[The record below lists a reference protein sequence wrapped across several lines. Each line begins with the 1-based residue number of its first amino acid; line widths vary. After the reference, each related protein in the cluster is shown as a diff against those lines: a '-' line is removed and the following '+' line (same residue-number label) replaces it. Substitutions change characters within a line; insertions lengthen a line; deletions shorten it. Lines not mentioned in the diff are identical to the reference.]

1 MALSPYSLLS
11 ERSRTLLRIFGAII
25 GLSATISLPPLLLA
39 WWWDEPSAMAFL
51 ESFLVAG
58 IAGFAL
64 WFPVRNAQYEMRLR
78 DGFLIVAG
86 VWILATFVCSLP
98 LMLAPPHLGFSDA
111 IFESASG
118 LTTAG
123 ATVITG
129 IEELPRSVL
138 FYRVLLH
145 YFGGMGIVIL
155 AVAILP
161 MLRIG
166 GMQLFRAE
174 TTGPQKDSK
183 LTPRIADTAK
193 ALWLVYTG
201 LVLLCALAYWVGGMS
216 FFDAICHA
224 MSTLA
229 TGGFANYDAS
239 FGYWNSPLLDSIAIL
254 FMFLGGVNFG
264 LHWYAWR
271 RATLGH
277 YRADSEVLSFFWI
290 CALVAVAVFLAI
302 WLGGRFDNPVEALR
316 HAVFQVISNI
326 TTTGF
331 TTTGFAD
338 WPGFAP
344 LALMMV
350 GFIGGCAGS
359 TAGGMKV
366 ARVQMVVRQGLRELK
381 QLVHPKGQF
390 LVKVGGKRV
399 SESVVIS
406 VAGFCTLYII
416 VYLVLTLSLTAT
428 GVDILTAFSAVAAT
442 MNTMGPGLG
451 EVASNFQAFDGL
463 QLWICTIAMV
473 LGRLE
478 VFTLLVLL
486 TPQFWRD

>member
-1 MALSPYSLLS
+1 MVLNLFSLLS

-25 GLSATISLPPLLLA
+25 GLSAFISLPPLLLA
-39 WWWDEPSAMAFL
+39 WWWNESSAQAFL
-51 ESFLVAG
+51 ESFL
-58 IAGFAL
+58 IAGVVGFIL
-64 WFPVRNAQYEMRLR
+64 WFPVRHARYEMRLR
-78 DGFLIVAG
+78 DGFLIVTG
-86 VWILATFVCSLP
+86 VWIIAILVTAMPF
-98 LMLAPPHLGFSDA
+98 MLTEPHLSYTDA
-111 IFESASG
+111 VFEAASG
-118 LTTAG
+118 LTTTG
-123 ATVITG
+123 ATVIVG
-129 IEELPRSVL
+129 IEYLPRSVQ
-138 FYRVLLH
+138 FYRVLLN
-145 YFGGMGIVIL
+145 YVGGMGIVIL

-201 LVLLCALAYWVGGMS
+201 LVLLCALAYWAAGMG
-216 FFDAICHA
+216 FFDAISHA
-224 MSTLA
+224 MSTVA

-239 FGYWNSPLLDSIAIL
+239 FGHWDSRLIESIAIV

-277 YRADSEVLSFFWI
+277 YRADSEFAIFLWI
-290 CALVAVAVFLAI
+290 CLVMSLVIALAI
-302 WLGGRFDNPVEALR
+302 WLGGRFTDPLEALR
-316 HAVFQVISNI
+316 HASFQVVSNI

-331 TTTGFAD
+331 VTTGFVD
-338 WPGFAP
+338 WPGMAP
-344 LALMMV
+344 LALIML

-359 TAGGMKV
+359 TSGGMKV
-366 ARVQMVVRQGLRELK
+366 ARVQMVVRQGFRELK

-406 VAGFCTLYII
+406 VAGFCALYILSF
-416 VYLVLTLSLTAT
+416 LVMTLALTAD
-428 GVDILTAFSAVAAT
+428 GVDIVTAFSAVAAC
-442 MNTMGPGLG
+442 MNNMGPGLG
-451 EVASNFQAFDGL
+451 AVAAHFRDMSDFSTWVCSF
-463 QLWICTIAMV
+463 AMV

-486 TPQFWRD
+486 TPQFWRG

>member
-25 GLSATISLPPLLLA
+25 GLSATISLPPLVLA
-39 WWWDEPSAMAFL
+39 WWWDEPSQVAFL

-64 WFPVRNAQYEMRLR
+64 WFPVRHAQYEMRLR
-78 DGFLIVAG
+78 DGFLIVSG
-86 VWILATFVCSLP
+86 VWIIAILVTALP
-98 LMLAPPHLGFSDA
+98 FMLTAPYLSYTDA
-111 IFESASG
+111 VFESASG
-118 LTTAG
+118 LTTTG
-123 ATVITG
+123 ATVIVG
-129 IEELPRSVL
+129 IEHLPKSVQ
-138 FYRVLLH
+138 FYRVLLC

-193 ALWLVYTG
+193 ALWMVYTG
-201 LVLLCALAYWVGGMS
+201 LVLLCTLSFWVGGMS
-216 FFDAICHA
+216 FFDAICHG
-224 MSTLA
+224 MSAVA
-229 TGGFANYDAS
+229 TGGFGNYDAS
-239 FGYWNSPLLDSIAIL
+239 FGYWNSPLLDTIAIF
-254 FMFLGGVNFG
+254 FMFLGGLNFG

-277 YRADSEVLSFFWI
+277 YKADSEFLSFFWI
-290 CALVAVAVFLAI
+290 CAAVSVMVTLAV
-302 WLGGRFDNPVEALR
+302 WLGGRFDSPLEALR
-316 HAVFQVISNI
+316 HATFQVVSNI

-331 TTTGFAD
+331 VTTGFVD
-338 WPGFAP
+338 WPGLAP
-344 LALMMV
+344 LALMMI
-350 GFIGGCAGS
+350 GFVGGCAGS
-359 TAGGMKV
+359 TSGGMKV
-366 ARVQMVVRQGLRELK
+366 ARVQMVVRQGFRELK

-406 VAGFCTLYII
+406 VAGFCTLYI
-416 VYLVLTLSLTAT
+416 LAFLAMTLALTAD
-428 GVDILTAFSAVAAT
+428 GVDVETAFSAIAAC
-442 MNTMGPGLG
+442 MNNMGPGLG
-451 EVASNFQAFDGL
+451 AVASHFRDMSDFAVWVCSF
-463 QLWICTIAMV
+463 AMV

>member
-25 GLSATISLPPLLLA
+25 GLSAMIALPPLVLA
-39 WWWDEPSAMAFL
+39 WWWDEPSQLAFL

-58 IAGFAL
+58 VAGFVL
-64 WFPVRNAQYEMRLR
+64 WFPVRHAQYEMRLR
-78 DGFLIVAG
+78 DGFLIVSG
-86 VWILATFVCSLP
+86 VWVIAVLVTALP
-98 LMLAPPHLGFSDA
+98 FMLTEPRLSYTDA
-111 IFESASG
+111 VFEAASG
-118 LTTAG
+118 LTTTG
-123 ATVITG
+123 ATVIVG
-129 IEELPRSVL
+129 IEHLPKSVQM
-138 FYRVLLH
+138 YRMLLQ

-201 LVLLCALAYWVGGMS
+201 LILLCALAYWVGGMS
-216 FFDAICHA
+216 FFDAICHGIA
-224 MSTLA
+224 TVA

-239 FGYWNSPLLDSIAIL
+239 FGFWNSPLIDTIAIV
-254 FMFLGGVNFG
+254 FMFLGGLNFG

-277 YRADSEVLSFFWI
+277 YKADAEALSFFWI
-290 CALVAVAVFLAI
+290 CAAVSLLIAATL
-302 WLGGRFDNPVEALR
+302 WLGGRFDSPLEALR
-316 HAVFQVISNI
+316 HATFQVMSNI

-331 TTTGFAD
+331 VTTGFVD
-338 WPGFAP
+338 WPGLAP

-350 GFIGGCAGS
+350 GFVGGCAGS
-359 TAGGMKV
+359 TSGGMKV
-366 ARVQMVVRQGLRELK
+366 ARVQMVVRQGLRELR

-406 VAGFCTLYII
+406 VAGFCTLYI
-416 VYLVLTLSLTAT
+416 LSFLAMTLALAADS
-428 GVDILTAFSAVAAT
+428 VDIVTAFSAIAAC
-442 MNTMGPGLG
+442 MNNMGPGLG
-451 EVASNFQAFDGL
+451 TVAAHFRDLSDFSVWVCSF
-463 QLWICTIAMV
+463 AMV

-486 TPQFWRD
+486 TPAFWRD

>member
-25 GLSATISLPPLLLA
+25 ASSAMISLPPLALA
-39 WWWDEPSAMAFL
+39 WWWEEPSATAFL

-58 IAGFAL
+58 VAGFVL
-64 WFPVRNAQYEMRLR
+64 WFPVRHAQYEMRLR

-86 VWILATFVCSLP
+86 VWIIATFVCSLP
-98 LMLAPPHLGFSDA
+98 FMLAPPHLGFSDA
-111 IFESASG
+111 VFESASG

-129 IEELPRSVL
+129 IEGLPRSVL

-201 LVLLCALAYWVGGMS
+201 LVMLCALAYWVGGMS
-216 FFDAICHA
+216 LFDAVCHA

-254 FMFLGGVNFG
+254 FMFLGGLNFG

-290 CALVAVAVFLAI
+290 CALVSCVVFLVI
-302 WLGGRFDNPVEALR
+302 WLGGRFDSPFEALR

-338 WPGFAP
+338 WPGLAP
-344 LALMMV
+344 LALMML

-406 VAGFCTLYII
+406 VAGFCTLYIT
-416 VYLVLTLSLTAT
+416 VYLVLTLALTAT

-463 QLWICTIAMV
+463 QLWICSFAMV